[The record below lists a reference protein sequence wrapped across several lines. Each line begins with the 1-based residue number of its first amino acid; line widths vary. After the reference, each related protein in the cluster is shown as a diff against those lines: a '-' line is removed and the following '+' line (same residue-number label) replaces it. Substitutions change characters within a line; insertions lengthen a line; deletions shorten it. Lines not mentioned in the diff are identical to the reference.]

1 MTITFRS
8 YIKFTDFLAG
18 VSSVVSSV
26 LVIIAC
32 VMVKYNSI
40 RGMNNMIKILYSTQE
55 INHIK
60 LLTNDLKNSIL
71 KLKRS
76 KQIKVIGILILV
88 RERF

>member
-1 MTITFRS
+1 MTITVRS

-32 VMVKYNSI
+32 VMVKYNKI
-40 RGMNNMIKILYSTQE
+40 RGMNNMIKNLYSTQE